1 MLKSIIMTEKK
12 SECERIV
19 KHGDPGTKIAEIA
32 QRLDVEMIVMGCK
45 GLGNTE
51 AEIGHV
57 SAKVLRLTSKPV
69 VLLNRT

>member
-1 MLKSIIMTEKK
+1 MQ
-12 SECERIV
+12 
-19 KHGDPGTKIAEIA
+19 DPGTKIVEVA
-32 QRLDVEMIVMGCK
+32 QKLSVEMIVMGSK

-69 VLLNRT
+69 VLLNKTSL